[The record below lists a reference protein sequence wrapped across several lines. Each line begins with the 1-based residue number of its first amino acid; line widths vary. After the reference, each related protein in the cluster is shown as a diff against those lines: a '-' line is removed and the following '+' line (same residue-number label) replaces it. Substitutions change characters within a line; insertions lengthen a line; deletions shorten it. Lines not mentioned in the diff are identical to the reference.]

1 MKPVLYNS
9 HGDAAL
15 YALIREA
22 AGGACDLL
30 TLDRDDDAERLQKLA
45 EADAVIVASKPLT
58 RRLIEG
64 APKLAFVHHQGVGY
78 HDTVDTA
85 ALAERRI
92 PLAITPGGTTIGV
105 AEHTVMLIL
114 AMLRRLPFADAELR
128 QGRFHINA
136 LRPVSRELRGRTVG
150 LLGAGRIGRAVAERL
165 RPFGVRL
172 IAYDPA
178 GVPAEVE
185 QALGVERRGFEELLA
200 ETDIVSLHMP
210 LTAATCRL
218 IDAEALGR
226 MKPGAFLVNTSRGG
240 LVDEPALVAALQSGR
255 LAGAALDVFDPEP
268 PQAGN
273 PLYALPNVVLTPHV
287 AAGTRDAFLE
297 KMTFV
302 FQNLQRFWRGERV
315 ENLVDL
321 SGTAAGAAGRAA

>member
-1 MKPVLYNS
+1 MMKRVLYNS
-9 HGDAAL
+9 CSDAAL
-15 YALIREA
+15 YAMIREA
-22 AGGACDLL
+22 AAGRCEVLGLES
-30 TLDRDDDAERLQKLA
+30 DDDGERIEKLA
-45 EADAVIVASKPLT
+45 DADAVIVASTPFT
-58 RRLIEG
+58 RRLIE
-64 APKLAFVHHQGVGY
+64 ASRKLAFVHHQGVGY

-92 PLAITPGGTTIGV
+92 PLAITLSGTTVGV

-165 RPFGVRL
+165 KPFDVRL
-172 IAYDPA
+172 FYFDPA
-178 GVPAEVE
+178 AMPSDVE
-185 QALGVERRGFEELLA
+185 RALGLERRSFEAVLSES
-200 ETDIVSLHMP
+200 DIVSLHLP
-210 LTAATCRL
+210 LTPVTRRM
-218 IDAEALGR
+218 IDSVTLAR

-240 LVDEPALVAALQSGR
+240 LVDEPSLIRALQGGQ

-268 PQAGN
+268 PPAGSN
-273 PLYALPNVVLTPHV
+273 PLYGMPNVVLTPHI
-287 AAGTRDAFLE
+287 AAGTRDAFVE
-297 KMTFV
+297 KMQFI
-302 FQNLQRFWRGERV
+302 FGNLDQFWRGKPV

-321 SGTAAGAAGRAA
+321 CDS